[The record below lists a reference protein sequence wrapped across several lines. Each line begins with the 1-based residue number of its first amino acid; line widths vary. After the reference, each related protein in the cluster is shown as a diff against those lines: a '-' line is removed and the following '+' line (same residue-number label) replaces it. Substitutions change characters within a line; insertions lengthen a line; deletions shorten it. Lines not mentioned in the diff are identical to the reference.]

1 MQRFLQ
7 KASFG
12 IFVCLAL
19 VTADNVHAQTAATD
33 KVGERLEA
41 AVQKLRAACADDL
54 AKYCSSVTPGE
65 GRLLYCMIAHE
76 DRIGTKCDY
85 ALYSAARN
93 LDRAI
98 DFVEEAA
105 DACWPDIQKLCAD
118 VPEGAGHIA
127 QCLMNKKSTVSAP
140 CQKILERIPTIK

>member
-1 MQRFLQ
+1 MRQFIQ
-7 KASFG
+7 KTSFG
-12 IFVCLAL
+12 SFLWLAL
-19 VTADNVHAQTAATD
+19 TVAGNVHAQTAAAD
-33 KVGERLEA
+33 KVGERLES
-41 AVQKLRAACADDL
+41 AVQKLRAACSDDL

-76 DRIGTKCDY
+76 DKISTKCDY

-105 DACWPDIQKLCAD
+105 EACWTDIQKLCAD
-118 VPEGAGHIA
+118 VPEGGGHVA
-127 QCLMNKKSTVSAP
+127 QCLMSKKSTTSAD
-140 CQKILERIPTIK
+140 CQKILEKIPTTK